1 MRLFQPTFGRSL
13 CFVAIF
19 LNLIMQ
25 GESAKRNVT
34 VRDAIEMTR
43 ISDSSLPEVARFSA
57 NGTRFAVIL
66 KKGNI
71 KWNTND
77 DRLEIFNTHTAFRS
91 QKPEAVIRMSSASNR
106 EAIRGVKWLKDNRT
120 LLFLGETPKTLP
132 QIYSYDVE
140 RRLLRRITR
149 NATPIVAFD
158 SSADGN
164 TIVFEADPPAQDGM
178 NTPEVRRAGF
188 HVTAEDLRDVLLAGS
203 PYAQYRSRES
213 RQLFLMSR
221 GGKARRIPVADGI
234 WPNLTLSVS
243 PNGRYALVEAFTRDI
258 PQSWEGY
265 KDKFLHEFIV
275 APKATS
281 AFSSVERYLLL
292 DTGSGKIAPLINA
305 PKSWEH
311 DGFFWMHGGQSILLS
326 KAYLP
331 LAGVEDMKRN
341 QREGNTFAVEIFL
354 PSRRIIPILTG
365 DAIASDW
372 IPEADEAIFRESG
385 AKENLTYRKQGSV
398 WQNVSG
404 EAREPRFRHA
414 RVSYEQDMNTP
425 PKLWITDET
434 GRNKTLLL
442 DLNPQF
448 QRLCFGREQTIF
460 WRATDGHPVRGGLY
474 FPPNYQP
481 GHRYPL
487 VIQTHAFDPTQF
499 WMDGPWSS
507 AYAAQPLASKGI
519 VVLQMGGSS
528 DSSDTAYR
536 STPEEALRQMAAFEG
551 AIDHLDRE
559 GIIDRNRVG
568 ILGFSRTVYH
578 VAYTLTHSKYPFR
591 AAVLADGFNGG
602 YFERIAY
609 PNQAAEPNAVNGGP
623 PYGDGLSLWLRSSPE
638 FNIPNLKTPV
648 RLEGYGVAAAIEE
661 WEWYSLSLALKKPVE
676 FVIFPRAAHMLVKP
690 WERMA
695 SQQGTIDWFTRWLKG
710 ELEHP

>member
-1 MRLFQPTFGRSL
+1 
-13 CFVAIF
+13 
-19 LNLIMQ
+19 
-25 GESAKRNVT
+25 
-34 VRDAIEMTR
+34 MTR
-43 ISDSSLPEVARFSA
+43 ASDSSLSNVARFSA
-57 NGTRFAVIL
+57 DGKRFALIL
-66 KKGNI
+66 EKGNI
-71 KWNTND
+71 KRNTND
-77 DRLEIFNTHTAFRS
+77 YRLEIFNTHRAFLL

-106 EAIRGVKWLKDNRT
+106 EAIRGLKWLKDNRT

-140 RRLLRRITR
+140 RRRLRRITR
-149 NATPIVAFD
+149 NVTPIVAFD

-178 NTPEVRRAGF
+178 NTPEARRTGF
-188 HVTAEDLRDVLLAGS
+188 HVTAEDLKDVLLSGS

-213 RQLFLMSR
+213 RQLFLMRSR
-221 GGKARRIPVADGI
+221 GKAKRIPVVDGI

-243 PNGRYALVEAFTRDI
+243 PNGRYALVEAFTRDV
-258 PQSWEGY
+258 PQNWEGY

-275 APKATS
+275 APKSAS

-292 DTGSGKIAPLINA
+292 DTGSGKIAPLIDA

-311 DGFFWMHGGQSILLS
+311 DGFLWIQGGMSILLS

-331 LAGVEDMKRN
+331 LAGVEGAERDRRASN
-341 QREGNTFAVEIFL
+341 SFAIEVLL
-354 PSRRIIPILTG
+354 PSRRIMPILTG

-372 IPEADEAIFRESG
+372 IPETNEVIFRESG
-385 AKENLTYRKQGSV
+385 AKETLRYRKQGSV
-398 WQNVSG
+398 WQNLS
-404 EAREPRFRHA
+404 EEPSSPRFRNA

-425 PKLWITDET
+425 PKLWITD
-434 GRNKTLLL
+434 GDDGNRTLLQ

-448 QRLCFGREQTIF
+448 QRLCLGREQTIS

-481 GHRYPL
+481 GRRYPL

-507 AYAAQPLASKGI
+507 AYAAQPLASKDI
-519 VVLQMGGSS
+519 VVLQMGGAS
-528 DSSDTAYR
+528 DGSDTTYR
-536 STPEEALRQMAAFEG
+536 STPQEAPRQMAAFEG
-551 AIDHLDRE
+551 AIEHLDRE

-578 VAYTLTHSKYPFR
+578 VAYALAHSKYPFR

-623 PYGDGLSLWLRSSPE
+623 PYGDSLSLWLKSSPE
-638 FNIPNLKTPV
+638 FNISNIRSPV

-661 WEWYSLSLALKKPVE
+661 WEWYSLSLALKKPAE
-676 FVIFPRAAHMLVKP
+676 FVIFPRGAHLLVKP

-695 SQQGTIDWFTRWLKG
+695 SQQGTVDWFARWLKRDVDS
-710 ELEHP
+710 P